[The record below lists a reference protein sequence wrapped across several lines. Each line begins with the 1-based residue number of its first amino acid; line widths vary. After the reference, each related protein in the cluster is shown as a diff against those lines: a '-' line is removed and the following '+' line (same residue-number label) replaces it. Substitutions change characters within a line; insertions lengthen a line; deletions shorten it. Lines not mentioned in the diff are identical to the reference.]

1 MIARYPGKCRYCGH
15 PITVGVD
22 EYDLTS
28 KTSYHPACHENQP
41 PGPEDYALAD
51 RLGFK
56 PHAEAGEMDW
66 PVFLLSRNT
75 ADRSVEPVRRDNH
88 PRGEQGAL
96 RGMFAGEESA

>member
-1 MIARYPGKCRYCGH
+1 MIAKYPGLCRYCKQ

-28 KTSYHPACHENQP
+28 KASYHRECEESQP
-41 PGPEDYALAD
+41 PGPEAYVLAD

-66 PVFLLSRNT
+66 PLFLLSRNA

-88 PRGEQGAL
+88 SRGEQGAL
-96 RGMFAGEESA
+96 RGLFAGEESA